1 MITDVHT
8 HYWTPAH
15 QQPPWTDG
23 LSRVRRTLAAERID
37 QVTIESYRRSVAPAE
52 RSVVFGLQARA
63 SGMFVP
69 NDDVAAFVAAIG
81 GSTVGFMSVDPTR
94 HDAVEEV
101 ERAHDEL
108 GLVGIKLGPIYQ
120 GTSPLNPLT
129 LRVFAMAERR
139 GLPILIHQGAIFANA
154 GRLVDA
160 NPLLL
165 DDVAI
170 AFPDLKIV
178 IAHLG
183 HPWVEETAVVM
194 RRHANVYA
202 DTSALAN
209 RPTMLARGLS
219 AAKEYGVLHKV
230 LFGSDSPMVSA
241 ESSFEGLSRVVA
253 DLGRVSLTT
262 ISDEELHDILHR
274 PTFELLG
281 IEDPRPIVPAVS
293 PVTASSVLPHVFEEH
308 IK

>member
-8 HYWTPAH
+8 HFWTPEH
-15 QQPPWTDG
+15 QRPPWTDG
-23 LSRVRRTLAAERID
+23 LGRVRRTLAAEPID
-37 QVTIESYRRSVAPAE
+37 QVTLESYRRSIAPAE
-52 RSVVFGLQARA
+52 RSVVFGLQAIA

-69 NDDVAAFVAAIG
+69 NDDVAAFVGALG
-81 GSTVGFMSVDPTR
+81 GRTVGFMSVDPTR

-101 ERAHDEL
+101 ERAHDDL

-120 GTSPLNPLT
+120 GTSPLSPLT
-129 LRVFAMAERR
+129 MRVFAAAERR

-170 AFPDLKIV
+170 AFPELRIV

-194 RRHANVYA
+194 RRNANVYA
-202 DTSALAN
+202 DTSAIAN
-209 RPTMLARGLS
+209 RPTMLARGLA

-241 ESSFEGLSRVVA
+241 RSSAEGLRQVVA

-262 ISDEELHDILHR
+262 VTDDELHDILHR

-281 IEDPRPIVPAVS
+281 LSDPGVSVPTRRTTIEEPAS
-293 PVTASSVLPHVFEEH
+293 
-308 IK
+308 

>member
-8 HYWTPAH
+8 HFWTPAH

-23 LSRVRRTLAAERID
+23 LSRVRRTLSAERID
-37 QVTIESYRRSVAPAE
+37 RVTVESYRRSVAPAQ
-52 RSVVFGLQARA
+52 RSIVFGLQALA

-69 NDDVAAFVAAIG
+69 NDATAEFVRAVG
-81 GSTVGFMSVDPTR
+81 GGTVGFMSVDPTR

-101 ERAHDEL
+101 ERAHEDL

-129 LRVFAMAERR
+129 MRVFAEAERR
-139 GLPILIHQGAIFANA
+139 GLPVLIHQGAIFANA

-178 IAHLG
+178 IAHIG
-183 HPWVEETAVVM
+183 HPWVEEAAVVM

-202 DTSALAN
+202 DTSAIAN
-209 RPTMLARGLS
+209 RPTMFARGLT
-219 AAKEYGVLHKV
+219 AAKEYGVFNKL
-230 LFGSDSPMVSA
+230 LFGSDSPMVSTG
-241 ESSFEGLSRVVA
+241 SSLDGLRSVVSQ
-253 DLGRVSLTT
+253 LSKVSLTT
-262 ISDEELHDILHR
+262 VGDEELEDLLHR

-281 IEDPRPIVPAVS
+281 IEAPESTSTPVPELTHTLKES
-293 PVTASSVLPHVFEEH
+293 KL
-308 IK
+308 

>member
-8 HYWTPAH
+8 HFWTPGH
-15 QQPPWTDG
+15 QRSPWTDG
-23 LSRVRRTLAAERID
+23 LSRVRRALAAERID
-37 QVTIESYRRSVAPAE
+37 RVTVESYRRSVAPAE

-63 SGMFVP
+63 SGIFVP
-69 NDDVAAFVAAIG
+69 NDDVAAFVREVG
-81 GSTVGFMSVDPTR
+81 GSTVGFMSVDPTM

-101 ERAHDEL
+101 ERAHEDL
-108 GLVGIKLGPIYQ
+108 GLVGVKLGPIYQ

-129 LRVFAMAERR
+129 LRVFAEAERR
-139 GLPILIHQGAIFANA
+139 GLPVLIHQGAIFANA

-170 AFPDLKIV
+170 AFPELKIV

-194 RRHANVYA
+194 RRHTNVFA
-202 DTSALAN
+202 DTSAIAN
-209 RPTMLARGLS
+209 RPTMLARGLV

-241 ESSFEGLSRVVA
+241 VSSADGLRRVVQHL
-253 DLGRVSLTT
+253 DRVSLTT
-262 ISDEELHDILHR
+262 VTEEELHEILHR

-281 IEDPRPIVPAVS
+281 IDCPPPRTP
-293 PVTASSVLPHVFEEH
+293 VLPDPDLEEQPS
-308 IK
+308 

>member
-8 HYWTPAH
+8 HFWTPEH
-15 QQPPWTDG
+15 QRSPWTDG
-23 LSRVRRTLAAERID
+23 LRRVRRTLAAEPID
-37 QVTIESYRRSVAPAE
+37 QVTLASYRRSIAPAE
-52 RSVVFGLQARA
+52 RSVVFGLQAIA
-63 SGMFVP
+63 SGIFVP
-69 NDDVAAFVAAIG
+69 NDDVAAFVAAVG
-81 GSTVGFMSVDPTR
+81 GGTVGFMSVDPTR
-94 HDAVEEV
+94 HDAVEEL
-101 ERAHDEL
+101 ERAHEDL

-129 LRVFAMAERR
+129 MRVFAAAERR

-183 HPWVEETAVVM
+183 HPWIEETVVVM
-194 RRHANVYA
+194 RRNANVYA
-202 DTSALAN
+202 DTSAIAN
-209 RPTMLARGLS
+209 RPTMLARGLA

-241 ESSFEGLSRVVA
+241 ESSADGLR
-253 DLGRVSLTT
+253 R
-262 ISDEELHDILHR
+262 
-274 PTFELLG
+274 
-281 IEDPRPIVPAVS
+281 
-293 PVTASSVLPHVFEEH
+293 
-308 IK
+308 